1 MKTKLELF
9 SPLHEGQLVNE
20 ATYLKQMLQFAQNE
34 WKGITMTENLI
45 KKVWEKAK
53 KNQYLD
59 DNICDEVAE
68 LYEKLA
74 FDFESASEL
83 AADKISAP
91 VIVTDNEVSE
101 ESKEKLELVQS
112 VSQGLELS
120 TFTQKFDLGAGM
132 TQCVPKGEV
141 TMQDWVKAFAF
152 GLTLESGSQWIIGDS
167 VVALENAGHEDV
179 VNQLCGQFKKS
190 YSTVSGYARACKA
203 FPAAKRD
210 AMLPFTVYREIGNA
224 DLSENKKAQ
233 LVEAAKNEKLSSQ
246 EVRGKVREAQGREEK
261 QKPMPHRFLILN
273 IENWANSEIVTQVPS
288 EVESHQLLID
298 LQGKSWFDAAENEWI
313 QFLRGE

>member
-1 MKTKLELF
+1 MKQKLELF
-9 SPLHEGQLVNE
+9 SPLNEGQLVNE
-20 ATYLKQMLQFAQNE
+20 ATYLKQMLTFAQEE
-34 WKGITMTENLI
+34 WKGITMTETLI
-45 KKVWEKAK
+45 KKVWDKVK
-53 KNQYLD
+53 KNQYIE
-59 DNICDEVAE
+59 DNVADEVAE
-68 LYEKLA
+68 MYEKMA
-74 FDFESASEL
+74 YDFESASEL
-83 AADKISAP
+83 MADKEP
-91 VIVTDNEVSE
+91 VIVTDNPVSE
-101 ESKEKLELVQS
+101 ESQEKLELVQS

-141 TMQDWVKAFAF
+141 SMQDWVKAFAF

-179 VNQLCGQFKKS
+179 VNQLCAQFKKS

-203 FPAAKRD
+203 FPAAQRD

-224 DLSENKKAQ
+224 DLPEKKKAQ
-233 LVEAAKNEKLSSQ
+233 LVEAAKTEKLSSQ
-246 EVRGKVREAQGREEK
+246 EVRGKVREAQGKEEK

-273 IENWANSEIVTQVPS
+273 VENWSNSEIVTQVPD
-288 EVESHQLLID
+288 EVEAHQLIID
-298 LQGKSWFDAAENEWI
+298 LQGKSWFDAGESEWI

>member
-20 ATYLKQMLQFAQNE
+20 ATYLKQMLTFAQEE
-34 WKGITMTENLI
+34 WKGINMTDALI
-45 KKVWEKAK
+45 KKVWDKVK
-53 KNQYLD
+53 KNQYLE
-59 DNICDEVAE
+59 DNVADEVAE
-68 LYEKLA
+68 MYEKMA
-74 FDFESASEL
+74 YDYESAAEL
-83 AADKISAP
+83 LADKIETP
-91 VIVTDNEVSE
+91 VIVTDNPVSE
-101 ESKEKLELVQS
+101 ESQEKLELVQS
-112 VSQGLELS
+112 VNQGLELS
-120 TFTQKFDLGAGM
+120 SFTQKFDLGAGM
-132 TQCVPKGEV
+132 TQCVPKGDV

-179 VNQLCGQFKKS
+179 VNQLCAQFKKS

-203 FPAAKRD
+203 FPAKQRD

-224 DLSENKKAQ
+224 DLTEKKKAQ
-233 LVEAAKNEKLSSQ
+233 LVEAAKTEKLSSQ
-246 EVRGKVREAQGREEK
+246 EVRGKVREAQGKEEK

-273 IENWANSEIVTQVPS
+273 VENWANSEIVTQVPD
-288 EVESHQLLID
+288 EVEAHQLIID
-298 LQGKSWFDAAENEWI
+298 LQGKSWFDAGGNDWI